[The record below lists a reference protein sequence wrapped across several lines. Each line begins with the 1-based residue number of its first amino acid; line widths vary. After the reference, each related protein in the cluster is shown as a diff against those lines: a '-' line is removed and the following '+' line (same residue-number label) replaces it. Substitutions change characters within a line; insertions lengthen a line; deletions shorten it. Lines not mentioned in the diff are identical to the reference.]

1 MNISPE
7 TFNKWRIVPR
17 ILVSLYGYMC
27 YDIASWYMS
36 LQDPSNAQTTFV
48 SVIWGASAAWFGLYV
63 NSGKTSEHPSKGD

>member
-1 MNISPE
+1 
-7 TFNKWRIVPR
+7 
-17 ILVSLYGYMC
+17 
-27 YDIASWYMS
+27 MS